1 MAPTDRTAYTQGLRD
16 VADLLDAHPDLPEPY
31 TSVYSSGSVDVQWY
45 LEIHGLDLAGQKAT
59 AAKIVSDL
67 GGKWDKTEIVDG
79 RLDFEQSRDGIH
91 LRIAVARDAVC
102 ERVVIGTHEVTVPAA
117 PARPAMEA
125 EPEKTITIED
135 VKWICSPLLADAE
148 QVAS

>member
-1 MAPTDRTAYTQGLRD
+1 MTDTRTAYTAGLRA
-16 VADLLDAHPDLPEPY
+16 VADLIDAHPDLPEPY

-102 ERVVIGTHEVTVPAA
+102 ERVVIGTHEVTVPATLA
-117 PARPAMEA
+117 MPARPATA
-125 EPEKTITIED
+125 EHVKTVED
-135 VKWICSPLLADAE
+135 VQWVCSSLLAESVTA
-148 QVAS
+148 